1 MSDNTST
8 EKIVGEEI
16 KSTKLFLLMFYIIYI
31 GYDLFYY
38 FIYPNLKNKSMGLPE
53 FGLGYWFYFLMFSFL
68 PISIYFFKK
77 KNPFVIKYIY
87 SIGFILLEVINYIL
101 ITNKNSNY
109 IHDGNVVEVF
119 LMLFS
124 PIFINKKYYWVV
136 ISILSGKYLFYT
148 MYFRSLEFLFPVV
161 IILVIGI
168 VSYIFLARFTS
179 YIKTLT
185 SMFERQRQNEKLAVL
200 GQMATSIGHEIRNPL
215 SSLKGF
221 TQLQQEQDNSA
232 NSFYPI
238 MIQEIDRINSIVD
251 DLMILGRPK
260 MNHFEKHDL
269 NKIVDY
275 VTSVTSQLAENTNSR
290 IVVEPNDKLPL
301 IDCNEKQIKQALIN
315 IIKNALESMPTGG
328 TVEVKLARKGSGKIN
343 IEVQDHGCGIDKEK
357 LQKLGEPFYTTKPE
371 GTGLGLLITKKIIED
386 HNGELRFE
394 SKENKGTKV
403 TITIPMKQ
411 NK

>member
-1 MSDNTST
+1 MTGNMNGDN
-8 EKIVGEEI
+8 IVSEEI

-38 FIYPNLKNKSMGLPE
+38 FIYPKLKNKSMGLPE
-53 FGLGYWFYFLMFSFL
+53 FGLGYWFYFLMFGFL
-68 PISIYFFKK
+68 PISIYFLKK

-101 ITNKNSNY
+101 ITLKNSNY

-124 PIFINKKYYWVV
+124 PIFINKRYYWVV

-148 MYFRSLEFLFPVV
+148 MYFQSLEFLFPVV

-221 TQLQQEQDNSA
+221 TQLQQERDNSE

-290 IVVEPNDKLPL
+290 IVVEPNDKLSL
-301 IDCNEKQIKQALIN
+301 IECNEKQIKQALIN

-328 TVEVKLARKGSGKIN
+328 TVEVKLVRKGSGKIN
-343 IEVQDHGCGIDKEK
+343 IEVQDQGCGIDKEK

-403 TITIPMKQ
+403 TINIPMKQ